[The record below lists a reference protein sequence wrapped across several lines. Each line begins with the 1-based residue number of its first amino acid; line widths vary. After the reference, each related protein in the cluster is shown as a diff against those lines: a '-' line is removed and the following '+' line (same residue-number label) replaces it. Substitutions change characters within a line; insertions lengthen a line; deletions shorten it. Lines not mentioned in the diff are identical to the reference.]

1 MMVSKGMENI
11 ARMLIVAAAAAMLQS
26 GGVYADD
33 TEIYRTTPVADSRAQ
48 VLIIFDDSGSMT
60 TVVEGQRPPYDNTL
74 TTYANT
80 HPSDRVYWST
90 DGAPPVVNSNDYFVT
105 GSNRCATSYTPLQN
119 NGFFPAGAAARWFPG
134 GMDQF
139 CFEFNGN
146 ELCFDIPGGSAGW
159 TALSVGS
166 HNPQHIDCAADILT
180 GEPSNGP
187 GIADGYPQNTST
199 DGQEYGLNSNNPPA
213 WGSDSYTFFSAHYMN
228 WYHDTSLR
236 DDQTRLEIAQNVVSN
251 LVEASTQIDFG
262 LMLFNENSGNDI
274 ADDYNGG
281 RVVQRL
287 IPNMSSGPGSDRENY
302 TNIING
308 TIADGLTPL
317 CETTM
322 EAYRYLSGDP
332 VVYGMERNAAP
343 IAAVD
348 PNSPLNGLP
357 HDPRPRDTLA
367 ESPIGTYSSPLTEC
381 ASTYIIL
388 MTDGRPTFD
397 LDANSAIEAL
407 TGKTC
412 QDYPSDHGDDRKN
425 CLPEIA
431 EYMAQT
437 DLDGDS
443 SNGDQHGIT
452 YTIGF
457 ATDQQLL
464 SDTARNGKG
473 KYATVENA
481 RQLGDT
487 FRGFLGDILS
497 KDSSF
502 TSPVVAV
509 DTFTRT
515 ESRNEVFFAMFTP
528 ETTADWPGNIKR
540 LNIDFSSGDGVF
552 VDKDGVA
559 AIDPATGEIKASATT
574 EWSTTQDGPSVLE
587 GGVGALLAARDPATR
602 NIYSNT
608 GTSEALQTYEA
619 ANMTAAAFGYGSDAD
634 LYNLGFGV
642 SNQLDFQ
649 AAIDWGRGFDLFDD
663 DKDDQTDDARPWIL
677 GDMLHS
683 KPLIVNYGARG
694 SFTPENPD
702 LRIVAGTNAGF
713 LHMFSND
720 DGQEDWAFFAKEL
733 APLLNIRRVNAVSSQ
748 HPYGIDAPAVVYT
761 LDVDRDG
768 TIDSTEGDKAYL
780 YFGLRRGGRILYA
793 LDISNPDSPAMLW
806 RKDASS
812 IGFSE
817 LGQTWSVPVLTKIPG
832 YKDNQG
838 VRKPVLVFGAGY
850 DTNKDSPGLAT
861 ADAIGRGIFIIDAA
875 TGALVWS
882 VTPAANSATNMQ
894 EAELLHS
901 VPAGVTVLDSNGDNL
916 TDRIYFAD
924 TGGQLWRVDL
934 PGDELP
940 DSSQETWRI
949 VKVASVN
956 GGTRATDRRFF
967 NAPDIVR
974 TVQSGKAFDAILIGS
989 GDRTNPND
997 MDDAN
1002 DPNLMAVDNQF
1013 YMFRD
1018 QATNPY
1024 FTAEPSTADCGATP
1038 PSNDFRCQLPLD
1050 PNDLYDVTANTIEFG
1065 DTEEQTAAEN
1075 ALAAANG
1082 WRLDLQ
1088 GNGEKA
1094 LASSIVVSGRVYLTT
1109 FTPDSGVVNVCVPI
1123 PGTGKLYV
1131 LNLYDTTER
1140 LTLALGDILPD
1151 TITPH
1156 FRSDG
1161 QIGGITPMGC
1171 KDCGGSGSGSGEG
1184 GGDLILFGESF
1195 PRPRGTY
1202 WFREEY

>member
-1 MMVSKGMENI
+1 MMVSKGLESI
-11 ARMLIVAAAAAMLQS
+11 VRTLIVAVAAAMLQS

-33 TEIYRTTPVADSRAQ
+33 TEIYRTTPSSDTRPQ
-48 VLIIFDDSGSMT
+48 VLIIFDDSGSMA
-60 TVVEGQRPPYDNTL
+60 TVVEGQREAYDATA
-74 TTYANT
+74 TGYTYDGSNT

-90 DGAPPVVNSNDYFVT
+90 DGTPPPADSINYILTST
-105 GSNRCATSYTPLQN
+105 NRCAKSYDPLLDS
-119 NGFFPAGAAARWFPG
+119 GFFQSRAATWHPG
-134 GMDQF
+134 GDEVF
-139 CFEFNGN
+139 CRASGN
-146 ELCFDIPGGSAGW
+146 CFSVAGGGAGW
-159 TALSVGS
+159 KALSRGINARPHLECDADVVDGDSGNGS
-166 HNPQHIDCAADILT
+166 GLGA
-180 GEPSNGP
+180 
-187 GIADGYPQNTST
+187 GYPQNTSVN
-199 DGQEYGLNSNNPPA
+199 GQEYGANPDGNMA
-213 WGSDSYTFFSAHYMN
+213 WGDNSYTFFSAHYMD
-228 WYHDTSLR
+228 WYHDASLR
-236 DDQTRLEIAQNVVSN
+236 TDRTRLEIAQEVVDSIVTAN
-251 LVEASTQIDFG
+251 TSIDFG
-262 LMLFNENSGNDI
+262 LAIFNHNDGDGV
-274 ADDYNGG
+274 DDVYNGG
-281 RVVQRL
+281 RIIQRL
-287 IPNMSSGPGSDRENY
+287 IPDMSDTDRTDLRDSLNDV
-302 TNIING
+302 TAG
-308 TIADGLTPL
+308 GFTPL
-317 CETTM
+317 CESTM
-322 EAYRYLSGDP
+322 EVYRYLSGQS
-332 VVYGMERNAAP
+332 VVYGDERHP
-343 IAAVD
+343 VHDVVD
-348 PNSPLNGLP
+348 KDSA
-357 HDPRPRDTLA
+357 A
-367 ESPIGTYSSPLTEC
+367 ESPAGTYDSPLTDC
-381 ASTYIIL
+381 AFTYVIL
-388 MTDGRPTFD
+388 MTDGKPTWD
-397 LDANSAIEAL
+397 RDANSAIEAL

-425 CLPEIA
+425 CLPELA
-431 EYMAQT
+431 EYMANT
-437 DLDGDS
+437 DLDEDS
-443 SNGDQHGIT
+443 SNGEQYGIT

-464 SDTARNGKG
+464 SDTAHKGKG
-473 KYATVENA
+473 EYATADNA
-481 RQLGDT
+481 TQLANT
-487 FRGFLGDILS
+487 LRGFLGDILS
-497 KDSSF
+497 TESSF

-528 ETTADWPGNIKR
+528 ATTADWAGNIKR

-559 AIDPATGEIKASATT
+559 AIDPATGQIKASATT
-574 EWSTTQDGPSVLE
+574 EWSTTQDGPAVLK
-587 GGVGALLAARDPATR
+587 GGVGALLAARDPAAR

-608 GTSEALQTYEA
+608 GTNEALQTYEA

-642 SNQLDFQ
+642 SNQLDFL

-663 DKDDQTDDARPWIL
+663 DEDGQTDDARPWIL

-702 LRIVAGTNAGF
+702 LRIIAGTNAGF

-733 APLLNIRRVNAVSSQ
+733 APLLNVRRVNAVSSQ

-761 LDVDRDG
+761 LDVDKDG
-768 TIDSTEGDKAYL
+768 TIDSTEGDKAHL

-812 IGFSE
+812 TGFTE
-817 LGQTWSVPVLTKIPG
+817 LGQTWSVPVITKIPG

-850 DTNKDSPGLAT
+850 DTNKDSQGLAT
-861 ADAIGRGIFIIDAA
+861 ADAMGRGIFIIDAA

-882 VTPAANSATNMQ
+882 VTPAANSTTNMQ
-894 EAELLHS
+894 ETGLQHS
-901 VPAGVTVLDSNGDNL
+901 VPAGVTVLDSNGDSL

-934 PGDELP
+934 PGDQLP

-949 VKVASVN
+949 VKVAAVN

-967 NAPDIVR
+967 NAPDLVR

-989 GDRTNPND
+989 GDRSNPND
-997 MDDAN
+997 MDDPN

-1013 YMFRD
+1013 YLFRD

-1024 FTAEPSTADCGATP
+1024 FTAEPSTADCSATP

-1050 PNDLYDVTANTIEFG
+1050 PNDLYDVTSNTIEFG
-1065 DTEEQTAAEN
+1065 DTEQQAAAEG

-1094 LASSIVVSGRVYLTT
+1094 LASSIVVRGRVYITT

-1161 QIGGITPMGC
+1161 QIDGIPPTGC
-1171 KDCGGSGSGSGEG
+1171 KDCGGSGSGEG